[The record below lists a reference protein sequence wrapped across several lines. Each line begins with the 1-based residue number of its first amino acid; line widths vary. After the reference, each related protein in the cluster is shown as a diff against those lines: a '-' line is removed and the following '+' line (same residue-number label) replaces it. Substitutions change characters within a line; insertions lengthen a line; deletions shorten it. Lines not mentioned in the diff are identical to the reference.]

1 MILPFQQLNFL
12 IKVCYSLL
20 NSNVFTQH
28 QVLKLVSSAVP
39 CVGKCAHII
48 LPPLAFLPKFPEIRP
63 CLSAIHP
70 FQKLFPTVR
79 STVMTTETYPDTFQS
94 PFHNVHINSCMKHV
108 VCCVLSQLYF
118 LLCILC
124 EMCIKWNHTL
134 HYWAMKLVAFTA
146 VDPFYRSTTFFLY
159 LPTSSPALYSCE

>member
-1 MILPFQQLNFL
+1 MILPFQRLYFL
-12 IKVCYSLL
+12 IKVCYSSLS
-20 NSNVFTQH
+20 SNVITQC

-39 CVGKCAHII
+39 CVGKCVHII
-48 LPPLAFLPKFPEIRP
+48 LPLLAFLPKFPEIRS

-70 FQKLFPTVR
+70 FQKLLSTVR
-79 STVMTTETYPDTFQS
+79 STVMTTETYPDTFHS

-124 EMCIKWNHTL
+124 KMCMKWNHTL
-134 HYWAMKLVAFTA
+134 HYWAMKLVIFTA
-146 VDPFYRSTTFFLY
+146 VDPFYRSTTSFPSVPPHLILCIVF
-159 LPTSSPALYSCE
+159 P